1 MNEKLS
7 RSEATPL
14 LKDHRRKVNKQVK
27 SNLFVQ
33 EDRLKLALSL
43 QNQCIKLK
51 EMMKTNG
58 PLWLNLIHN
67 FLRKKKSL
75 RSLERKSSRKKSK
88 KNLIS
93 SLMKRK
99 ERKILKNKKRDNII
113 NYKSSKQKLT
123 INVNEKKKKSMKE
136 RYSSKS
142 K

>member
-1 MNEKLS
+1 
-7 RSEATPL
+7 
-14 LKDHRRKVNKQVK
+14 
-27 SNLFVQ
+27 
-33 EDRLKLALSL
+33 
-43 QNQCIKLK
+43 
-51 EMMKTNG
+51 MKTNG
-58 PLWLNLIHN
+58 PLWSNLIHN

-88 KNLIS
+88 KNLIN

-136 RYSSKS
+136 RYSFKS